1 MAKAKT
7 AANTAAN
14 ENGTAKAAKEDL
26 RLNVQKTYKLYIGG
40 AFPRTESGRYIAF
53 NSPKGVFLANI
64 CRGSRKDFRNS
75 VVAAR
80 KAFHGWATR
89 SHFNRSQILYRIA
102 EVLEGRRAQFVAELI
117 DQGQSPAAAE
127 KEVTA
132 AIDRMVYYAGW
143 CDKYQQV
150 FSSVNPVSSSH
161 FNFSMQEPTGVVSVF
176 APQDSGLLGLVSVV
190 APLIAG
196 GNVVIVLAS
205 EKFPLTA
212 ITFAEVVNSSD
223 VPGGVLNILTGL
235 QSELKEHFST
245 HMDVNAMVY
254 AGEDKAIIAEIQKNA
269 THNIKRILINKTK
282 DWYADEAQ
290 NPYLISDAQE
300 VKTTWHPIGI

>member
-7 AANTAAN
+7 AASSAN
-14 ENGTAKAAKEDL
+14 SNGAAKSAKGDVH
-26 RLNVQKTYKLYIGG
+26 LNVQKTYKMYIGG
-40 AFPRTESGRYIAF
+40 KFPRTESGRSISF
-53 NSPKGVFLANI
+53 NSPKGEFLANI

-75 VVAAR
+75 VQAAR
-80 KAFHGWATR
+80 KAFGGWAGKTA
-89 SHFNRSQILYRIA
+89 FNRSQILYRIA
-102 EVLEGRRAQFVAELI
+102 EVLEGRRPQFVAELI
-117 DQGQSPAAAE
+117 AQGQTLAAAE

-132 AIDRMVYYAGW
+132 SIDRMVYYAGW

-176 APQDSGLLGLVSVV
+176 APETPGLLGLISVV

-205 EKFPLTA
+205 EKFPLSA
-212 ITFAEVVNSSD
+212 ITFAEVVNASD
-223 VPGGVLNILTGL
+223 VPGGVLNVLTGL
-235 QSELKEHFST
+235 QSELTDYFST

-254 AGEDKAIIAEIQKNA
+254 AGSDKKLITTIQKNG
-269 THNIKRILINKTK
+269 TENVKRILVNKTQ

-290 NPYLISDAQE
+290 NPYLITEAQE
-300 VKTTWHPIGI
+300 VKTTWHPVGI